1 MGITAIN
8 GVTITA
14 SLATSA
20 STFAVTDTTTGV
32 GPYYPVFVDGT
43 TGTRTPRVDS
53 STLTYNATTNQLTTT
68 SSFATSASQA
78 ISASHAIIASS
89 SIITNAIQVGAS
101 TTATAQ
107 QYILFAPQYAG
118 GGGVLATFPSE
129 SNNLIYTPN
138 TGELRPGFVNNGT
151 QGTKTTTADANL
163 TIDAALT
170 QSVTWIA
177 SLTLTRSLIINNLTD
192 GRQVNVYI
200 RNTNATQRQI
210 IFSGSTSTTGH
221 VLMNMSVGAGVA
233 STNTQNIAGT
243 SGTMLV
249 HAFNIGG
256 NLVGGIS

>member
-107 QYILFAPQYAG
+107 QYILFA
-118 GGGVLATFPSE
+118 
-129 SNNLIYTPN
+129 
-138 TGELRPGFVNNGT
+138 
-151 QGTKTTTADANL
+151 
-163 TIDAALT
+163 
-170 QSVTWIA
+170 
-177 SLTLTRSLIINNLTD
+177 INNLFD
-192 GRQVNVYI
+192 
-200 RNTNATQRQI
+200 TQ
-210 IFSGSTSTTGH
+210 
-221 VLMNMSVGAGVA
+221 
-233 STNTQNIAGT
+233 
-243 SGTMLV
+243 
-249 HAFNIGG
+249 
-256 NLVGGIS
+256 